1 MVPNK
6 SMESIRVVVLLL
18 AVFFTIS
25 SCAPRQ
31 SVPIENGTMIVK
43 GTAVEKRIT
52 IEKGTAVAV
61 WDFDNLSL
69 SAGDQPS
76 LGEILSSQVMEVIG
90 ARRGV
95 VVIERERLHLAL
107 EELKLGSTSLA
118 DEATRLK
125 LGHLVGARLM
135 VFGAYQ
141 AIADTMRLDLRLVEV
156 ETGKVLKAVKR
167 TASSG
172 DLSEWLKVAREAAAE
187 LL

>member
-6 SMESIRVVVLLL
+6 RILRIGSILRIGGIVLLL
-18 AVFFTIS
+18 LGFFITS
-25 SCAPRQ
+25 SCSPRQ
-31 SVPIENGTMIVK
+31 SMPIEK
-43 GTAVEKRIT
+43 GAIEKGAM

-61 WDFDNLSL
+61 WDIDDLSP
-69 SAGDQPS
+69 SAGEQPS

-90 ARRGV
+90 ARGDV

-107 EELKLGSTSLA
+107 EELSIGSTSLA

-125 LGHLVGARLM
+125 LGRLVGARLM

-141 AIADTMRLDLRLVEV
+141 TIADTMRLDLRLVEV
-156 ETGKVLKAVKR
+156 ETGKVLKAVKG

-172 DLSEWLKVAREAAAE
+172 DLSEWLKVARDAAAD